1 VGMQPRHEGRGRA
14 TRSPTDGQAGDGGA
28 VDTLAAAL
36 LVRGERAISRSFRF
50 HRPRGAMCARGYCHQ
65 CKVTTVDGQIGLAC
79 QLPAT
84 VERKRP
90 GSWGLAQLSI
100 DPLRLP
106 GKLAERL
113 PPWFYERRMRR
124 PAALRQLYL
133 RLVRRLPSAPP
144 LPAHAPK
151 IGGAWQE
158 RETEVLVVGG
168 GPAGLAVAAE
178 FASAG
183 REVLLVEHE
192 QLGGSARWLPNES
205 PPVAERVDEAHRAG
219 AALLE
224 RALCL
229 GLYGEEQIAACVGP
243 DEVTRLSFREL
254 VVATGAYDRP
264 LIFAGNDLPGI
275 MGGRAFERF
284 LAVRAV
290 PSSARIGVFGAPEE
304 IERALSAAAAAGVR
318 VEWVASPA
326 TLPESGVPSFPGTEL
341 VRVRGRR
348 ALRAV
353 ELAGPGHMPCDVLV
367 LGFTQP
373 TYELQVQAG
382 LLPELEGAPPVIV
395 PRGEARY
402 PLLVVGEAAGWRRV
416 EEIEARSRATAK
428 RWLAGGE
435 SPPRRP
441 PHLPAAGRAHPDAF
455 LCLCED
461 VRLRDL
467 DRAVSEGFGEMELF
481 KRRSGA
487 GTGPCQGK
495 MCLCLI
501 AAAARDRGIAP
512 VLPTQRPPTRP
523 VSIAALAGGDH
534 G

>member
-1 VGMQPRHEGRGRA
+1 
-14 TRSPTDGQAGDGGA
+14 
-28 VDTLAAAL
+28 
-36 LVRGERAISRSFRF
+36 
-50 HRPRGAMCARGYCHQ
+50 MCARGYCHQ

-79 QLPAT
+79 QLPST
-84 VERKRP
+84 FESKRP
-90 GSWGLAQLSI
+90 GPWVLAQLGI

-106 GKLAERL
+106 GKVAERL

-133 RLVRRLPSAPP
+133 RFMRHLSSAPRLPADAPE
-144 LPAHAPK
+144 
-151 IGGAWQE
+151 IGGPWRE
-158 RETEVLVVGG
+158 RKTDVLVVGG

-183 REVLLVEHE
+183 RQVLLVEHE

-205 PPVAERVDEAHRAG
+205 PRVAERVDEAHRAG

-224 RALCL
+224 RTLCL
-229 GLYGEEQIAACVGP
+229 GLYGEERIAACVGP

-264 LIFAGNDLPGI
+264 LIVAGNDLPGI

-290 PSSARIGVFGAPEE
+290 PSSSRIGVFGTPEE
-304 IERALSAAAAAGVR
+304 VERALSAAEAAGVR
-318 VEWVASPA
+318 VEWVAGPA
-326 TLPESGVPSFPGTEL
+326 TVPESSVSSFPGTML
-341 VRVRGRR
+341 VRVHGRR

-353 ELAGPGHMPCDVLV
+353 ELAGPGRMPCDVLV
-367 LGFTQP
+367 LCFTQP

-382 LLPELEGAPPVIV
+382 LLPELEGEPPVIV
-395 PRGEARY
+395 SQGEARY

-416 EEIEARSRATAK
+416 EEIAANSRAAAK

-467 DRAVSEGFGEMELF
+467 DRAVSEGFGDMELF
-481 KRRSGA
+481 KRRSGS

-495 MCLCLI
+495 MCVCLI
-501 AAAARDRGIAP
+501 AAATRERGIDP

>member
-1 VGMQPRHEGRGRA
+1 
-14 TRSPTDGQAGDGGA
+14 
-28 VDTLAAAL
+28 
-36 LVRGERAISRSFRF
+36 
-50 HRPRGAMCARGYCHQ
+50 MCARGYCHQ

-90 GSWGLAQLSI
+90 GSWGLAQLGI

-151 IGGAWQE
+151 IGGAWHE
-158 RETEVLVVGG
+158 RKTEVLVVGG

-205 PPVAERVDEAHRAG
+205 PTVAECIDEAHRAG

-224 RALCL
+224 RTLCL

-275 MGGRAFERF
+275 IGGRAFERF

-290 PSSARIGVFGAPEE
+290 PRSARIGVFGAPEE

-326 TLPESGVPSFPGTEL
+326 TLPESGVLSFPGTEL

-416 EEIEARSRATAK
+416 EEIAARSRATAK